1 MKSSYLPRLD
11 KEKLLWLKNFSSKL
25 NNYATKYNLATTDV
39 TDMVASANYF
49 DWFLNYRNIYVE
61 TTKKLTQFKNELMDG
76 IQAGAVVSILPSV
89 PITPAAPPTV
99 APDIFGRATAIGN
112 RIKAHKDYTLADGND
127 LGLEGTEITMD
138 LATLKPILS
147 ITLNAGKP
155 EITWKKNGLDAI
167 EVLVDRGT
175 GSYVF
180 LTIATQKLIKDTHPT
195 PPFGT
200 AQHWK
205 YKAIYRHKDEQ
216 VGIWSDEVSV
226 KV

>member
-1 MKSSYLPRLD
+1 MKTSYLPRLD

-25 NNYATKYNLATTDV
+25 GVYATKYNLAATDV
-39 TDMVASANYF
+39 SDMVASANYF

-76 IQAGAVVSILPSV
+76 IQAGAVSSILPSV
-89 PITPAAPPTV
+89 PVTPAAPPTV

-112 RIKAHKDYTLADGND
+112 RIKSHKDYTLADGND
-127 LGLEGTEITMD
+127 LGLEGAIITTD
-138 LATLKPILS
+138 LSTVKPKLN

-155 EITWKKNGLDAI
+155 EITWQKNGLDAL

-205 YKAIYRHKDEQ
+205 YKAIYRQKDQ
-216 VGIWSDEVSV
+216 QIGQWSDEVSV